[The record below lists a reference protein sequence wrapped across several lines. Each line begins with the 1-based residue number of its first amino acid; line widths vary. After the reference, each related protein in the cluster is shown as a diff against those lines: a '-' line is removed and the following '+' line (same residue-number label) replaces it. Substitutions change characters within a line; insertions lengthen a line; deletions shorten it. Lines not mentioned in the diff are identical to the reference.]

1 MDLGRRGRRIA
12 LLSIGASAGLAVL
25 KIAVGLRA
33 NSTAVVS
40 DGLESASDVLSSGI
54 VLFGLYMA
62 ARPPDD
68 EHPYGHGRLE
78 TLSALLVGGIL
89 IATGALICFR
99 SLQKTFEP
107 QHAPRFFAVWPL
119 LISIAVKGGLWG
131 WKKRVGRRIR
141 SDALLADAT
150 NDGVDVLSA
159 LVALCGLSIALVD
172 TARLGAFDHFGG
184 FAVGLIVMG
193 LGGRVGWETALQL
206 MDTSPGAAMLNE
218 IKDVAM
224 VVPGVLRVEKCFAR
238 KTGFQ
243 YHVDLHLEVDPAMTV
258 RASHGIARQV
268 RIAVKENLDWVADVL
283 IHVEP
288 YAGRGDGE

>member
-1 MDLGRRGRRIA
+1 MRTGRRIA

-107 QHAPRFFAVWPL
+107 QHAPQFFAVWPL
-119 LISIAVKGGLWG
+119 GISIAVKGGLWG
-131 WKKRVGRRIR
+131 WKKRVGRKMR

-150 NDGVDVLSA
+150 NDAVDVLSA

-206 MDTSPGAAMLNE
+206 MDTSPGAAMLGE
-218 IKDVAM
+218 IKQVAM
-224 VVPGVLRVEKCFAR
+224 EVPGVLRVEKCFAR

-243 YHVDLHLEVDPAMTV
+243 YHVDLHVEVDPAMTV
-258 RASHGIARQV
+258 KASHAIARQV

-288 YAGRGDGE
+288 DAGRGDGK